1 MRNLRLLIREI
12 IKDSHAIPVLA
23 DDWDPGGLKYT
34 RTGPTTGVLE
44 VEDLLTEP
52 DDVEFSAV
60 DGTGQELEKEA
71 SAVGAIAGVTTPLG
85 TGPTYPADAKRKKK
99 QKLPVGWQKSK

>member
-1 MRNLRLLIREI
+1 MRNLRLLVREI
-12 IKDSHAIPVLA
+12 IKEIYHYQEGTDVE
-23 DDWDPGGLKYT
+23 D
-34 RTGPTTGVLE
+34 
-44 VEDLLTEP
+44 EDLLTEP

-60 DGTGQELEKEA
+60 DRTGQELEKEA

-99 QKLPVGWQKSK
+99 KKLPTGWQKSK